1 MIELYPYLSAAGFGI
16 AAASIVMAFGIIFFM
31 VPDDDRD
38 FLDPI
43 PPGLRLFWPIIR
55 FLSYFASSNLSADH
69 LNKID
74 DKLQKSGV
82 CYVFSAEDYF
92 ALCLFSAVT
101 VPALTA
107 VVAVSLGDVNPMY
120 YLLAALGGF
129 YLPEIWVRDTRLK
142 RNGNIIRAL
151 PVFLE
156 YMTMS
161 VDAGLNFSGAL
172 RQAVDKGPSGAM
184 KNEFKIVLRDIRS
197 GLSRAE
203 ALGRMDERLCVSEIS
218 TFIGAVTQAEKMGS
232 SIKKTLQVQTRQRLD
247 ERFQRAEKQAM
258 EAPVKL
264 VVPLVLFIFPVTFVI
279 LLYPIVIKFM
289 NSGI

>member
-1 MIELYPYLSAAGFGI
+1 MIELYPYFSAAGFGI
-16 AAASIVMAFGIIFFM
+16 AAMSVILAIGAIFFM
-31 VPDDDRD
+31 LPQDDRD

-43 PPGLRLFWPIIR
+43 PPGLRLFWPFIR
-55 FLSYFASSNLSADH
+55 LLSYFVSSNLPSTH
-69 LNKID
+69 LDKID

-92 ALCLFSAVT
+92 ALCIFSAIT
-101 VPALTA
+101 VPAL
-107 VVAVSLGDVNPMY
+107 VAVLMLSSGDVNPMY
-120 YLLAALGGF
+120 LILGAVAGF
-129 YLPEIWVRDTRLK
+129 YLPEVWVRDTRLK

-203 ALGRMDERLCVSEIS
+203 SLERMDERLCIGEVS

-232 SIKKTLQVQTRQRLD
+232 SIKNTLQVQTRQRLD

-279 LLYPIVIKFM
+279 LLYPIVIKFI